1 MRKAAIFAA
10 LCVLACSTPLVKNT
24 DNARGGGSGGA
35 PSFTLPPTPVP
46 APVPPRGTSPLPG
59 GAGAATPVCAA
70 TRAEATPLPVD
81 LYVMEDQSGSMGM
94 GGKWEAVKA
103 ALTAFVQLPALSG
116 MGIGLGF
123 FPKPPGTISPACMSC
138 STQECLTNCGCIGVS
153 CTNTC
158 INNVCNN
165 MCTCSQFGNSCIGED
180 YAAPAV
186 PIAEL
191 PGASRAFVDALNA
204 VRPGGGTPT
213 RPALEGAIQY
223 ARSWGGARNRRVA
236 IALATDG
243 QPAGC
248 GDNTI
253 ASISTLAQNA
263 RAEGLFTFVI
273 GVGSS
278 LDNLNAIASAGGTEK
293 AYLVDGA
300 DLGNQFLSALQSIRG
315 TAARLACAYA
325 IPTPPAGQT
334 LDPARVNVELSGGS
348 PPGTTTLGQVR
359 DRSECGPRGGWH
371 YDNPAAPK
379 QIQLC
384 EATCN
389 AVNGGLYQSIAVTFG
404 CRTVTTID

>member
-10 LCVLACSTPLVKNT
+10 LCVLACSSAAVRNT
-24 DNARGGGSGGA
+24 DEARGGSSGGA
-35 PSFTLPPTPVP
+35 PGFTLPPTPVP
-46 APVPPRGTSPLPG
+46 APVPPGGPSPLPG
-59 GAGAATPVCAA
+59 AAGAATPVCAA
-70 TRAEATPLPVD
+70 TRAEAMPLPVD
-81 LYVMEDQSGSMGM
+81 LYVMEDQSGSMGND
-94 GGKWEAVKA
+94 GKWEAVRA
-103 ALTAFVQLPALSG
+103 ALTSFVQLPALSG

-123 FPKPPGTISPACMSC
+123 FPKPAAAIPPACMSC
-138 STQECLTNCGCIGVS
+138 STPQCLLNCGCTS
-153 CTNTC
+153 LTC
-158 INNVCNN
+158 INNA
-165 MCTCSQFGNSCIGED
+165 CTCRQFGDSCFSED

-236 IALATDG
+236 IALATDA
-243 QPAGC
+243 QPTGC

-253 ASISTLAQNA
+253 ASVSTLAQNA
-263 RAEGLFTFVI
+263 RAEGLFIFVI
-273 GVGSS
+273 GVGSN
-278 LDNLNAIASAGGTEK
+278 LNNLNAIASAGGTEK
-293 AYLVDGA
+293 AYLVEGA
-300 DLGNQFLSALQSIRG
+300 DLGNQFLSALRSIRE